1 MHRALRRRLLRLSAR
16 YVGPVCRRL
25 GEESQEG
32 EEGRRLC
39 GDSLHTTRYS
49 TLICISLLWWWQSA
63 ADFSVF
69 SKFAF
74 ELRFLVDSAACDRTI
89 QKAIKDIHELE
100 GKTYSAEI
108 AQNLQQEMCGNM
120 AQLRTLLSEVTST
133 IPSKVSAWKSATSKL
148 AKCTKATEKEIK
160 KDLKKRKK
168 MQKQQS
174 SADAAADASEPEQ
187 ESPAVQK
194 KRAEE
199 QAVREQCAAHNE
211 WLVQTVLNAQK
222 ERELVLMQTIR
233 SLSGLLKNSA
243 QEVLIVCAEA
253 LQQLTSSPRTK
264 E

>member
-1 MHRALRRRLLRLSAR
+1 MHRALRRRLLRLLAR

-39 GDSLHTTRYS
+39 DDSLYTTRCS
-49 TLICISLLWWWQSA
+49 TLICIFLVVVV
-63 ADFSVF
+63 ADCRRFQ
-69 SKFAF
+69 
-74 ELRFLVDSAACDRTI
+74 RFLVDSAACDRTI

-160 KDLKKRKK
+160 KDLKKR
-168 MQKQQS
+168 
-174 SADAAADASEPEQ
+174 
-187 ESPAVQK
+187 
-194 KRAEE
+194 
-199 QAVREQCAAHNE
+199 
-211 WLVQTVLNAQK
+211 
-222 ERELVLMQTIR
+222 
-233 SLSGLLKNSA
+233 
-243 QEVLIVCAEA
+243 
-253 LQQLTSSPRTK
+253 
-264 E
+264 